1 MHEDPDVEALWPE
14 LFEPLDEQQRRSVRQ
29 SFVRAAAGGWVA
41 NREDVENLTALESGA
56 ITPEEYDRR
65 VDETATRHW
74 VDEAVWRPGG
84 SAAV

>member
-1 MHEDPDVEALWPE
+1 MHEETDVEGLWPE
-14 LFEPLDEQQRRSVRQ
+14 LFEPLDEAQRRSVVQ
-29 SFVRAAAGGWVA
+29 SFARAAAAGWVA

-65 VDETATRHW
+65 VDEAAPRHW
-74 VDEAVWRPGG
+74 VDEAVWRAGG